1 MSALILLTKY
11 PDEHD
16 HEDKINRALSIYKGM
31 KDKHVFLTSA
41 GDYPLAVLLAGSDM
55 ETGEL
60 IDYIEAF
67 YQKLNQA
74 GFRKGNDLQFLSH
87 ILSLLPERDSD
98 QLVARSLRIYDELT
112 KSIEDR
118 SLSITRKSDCLHCLR
133 TVKKT

>member
-1 MSALILLTKY
+1 MTKY

-16 HEDKINRALSIYKGM
+16 HEGKINRALSIYKGM

-41 GDYPLAVLLAGSDM
+41 GDYLLAVLLAGSNM

-67 YQKLNQA
+67 YQKLSQA

-87 ILSLLPERDSD
+87 ILSLMPERDSD

-112 KSIEDR
+112 KSIKDR
-118 SLSITRKSDCLHCLR
+118 SLSITRKSDCLRCLR